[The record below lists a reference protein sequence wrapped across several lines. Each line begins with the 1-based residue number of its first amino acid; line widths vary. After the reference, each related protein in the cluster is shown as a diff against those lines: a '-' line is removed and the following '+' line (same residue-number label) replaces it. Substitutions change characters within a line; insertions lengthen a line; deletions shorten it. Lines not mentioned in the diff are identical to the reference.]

1 MAPSGAPASILVP
14 NLRDLVAAL
23 RRRDGVD
30 AAVVLGRDGLVI
42 DGDAVATV
50 DVERLAAHLPGVV
63 AGADGFGGAAAQGP
77 LATAVLEYES
87 GLAVVA
93 VLSSDAL
100 LVVLLRADAD
110 VAPLIYD
117 LRRSRAQLAALV

>member
-1 MAPSGAPASILVP
+1 MPT
-14 NLRDLVAAL
+14 LRDLVTAL

-30 AAVVLGRDGLVI
+30 AAVVFGRDGLVI
-42 DGDAVATV
+42 DGEAVGPA
-50 DVERLAAHLPGVV
+50 DVERLAAHLPGVI
-63 AGADGFGGAAAQGP
+63 AAADGFGDAAARGS

-93 VLSSDAL
+93 VLSADAL
-100 LVVLLRADAD
+100 LMVLLRADAD

-117 LRRSRAQLAALV
+117 LRRSRVQLAALV